1 MNEQEIDS
9 IFAIKEVTNVD
20 CQIFVYDNQILFHP
34 ILPCV
39 AETLTITEKS
49 LECSAETGFVRKV
62 MFRSR
67 EMFSTCQRQPG
78 TIGVTFQGFLHRI
91 IRTLVKKGFTFNVQ
105 DLRVAKSYNGDFPR
119 PDFSLMYGFRF
130 SQEELLKEFLS
141 ADMSGLIGA
150 PTRYGKCHIAGTK
163 VLMYDYS
170 IKVVEDVQVG
180 DLLMGPDGLPRKVVA
195 LGRGRE
201 QAYNVIPNK
210 GEPFGCNES
219 HILSLKVTGGA
230 KFGGYKKGD
239 VVNITI
245 KEYLGRSKTFK
256 HVTKLWYAPLEF
268 SEKDL
273 PYDPWM
279 VGVWIGDGCING
291 RARITKP
298 DKNVQSGIIAWAE
311 RCGLLWSYKTS
322 NTENDTISVRTIEGV
337 RTSKNPL
344 TEIARM
350 CVVDDE
356 KRIPLPY
363 LTASRSQRLELL
375 AGIIDTDGYSNNG
388 MAYELVTKYEG
399 LSEDVIQLCRGLG
412 FRVTRKKTQ
421 KGIKST
427 GFVGTYYRI
436 QIAGPIQD
444 IPCRGHKNID
454 CTVGRVNPTVTGF
467 KLEDIGEQDYY
478 GFEIEGPDRLY
489 LNWDHCVTH
498 NTTLMINTL
507 RAFPDLVTVV
517 TAPGVDLVRQLYDDI
532 KEKIRNREVKLI
544 CSGSRTKYPSD
555 TGITV
560 CSADSLEKCDF
571 GSTELLLAD
580 EPHALVT
587 EGRIRMIDKFPK
599 ARRLGF
605 GATLTGRFDGK
616 DALIEGLF
624 GPVIVE
630 RTYKEAVDEGAI
642 CPLHIIFLKVEVQP
656 QPYRDRDAAYD
667 DLLFKSSTMA
677 NLTKDICEYVIPQEW
692 QTLIFI
698 KHEPQAELFLD
709 AIGDSHTIAM
719 AKRMNKSQREE
730 IAEMMR
736 KNVIKRCLCT
746 KIYVQGVTFSDVRVL
761 INAEAGGNNTS
772 AIQKPGRLAEI
783 RPNKKCGIVI
793 DFMFVPPDDV
803 SLSDYSGDPWT
814 CPCRDSLSRLTA
826 YQDKGYEIHEVDT
839 VEELKRVFDSIA

>member
-150 PTRYGKCHIAGTK
+150 PTRYGK
-163 VLMYDYS
+163 
-170 IKVVEDVQVG
+170 
-180 DLLMGPDGLPRKVVA
+180 
-195 LGRGRE
+195 
-201 QAYNVIPNK
+201 
-210 GEPFGCNES
+210 
-219 HILSLKVTGGA
+219 
-230 KFGGYKKGD
+230 
-239 VVNITI
+239 
-245 KEYLGRSKTFK
+245 
-256 HVTKLWYAPLEF
+256 
-268 SEKDL
+268 
-273 PYDPWM
+273 
-279 VGVWIGDGCING
+279 
-291 RARITKP
+291 
-298 DKNVQSGIIAWAE
+298 
-311 RCGLLWSYKTS
+311 
-322 NTENDTISVRTIEGV
+322 
-337 RTSKNPL
+337 
-344 TEIARM
+344 
-350 CVVDDE
+350 
-356 KRIPLPY
+356 
-363 LTASRSQRLELL
+363 
-375 AGIIDTDGYSNNG
+375 
-388 MAYELVTKYEG
+388 
-399 LSEDVIQLCRGLG
+399 
-412 FRVTRKKTQ
+412 
-421 KGIKST
+421 
-427 GFVGTYYRI
+427 
-436 QIAGPIQD
+436 
-444 IPCRGHKNID
+444 
-454 CTVGRVNPTVTGF
+454 
-467 KLEDIGEQDYY
+467 
-478 GFEIEGPDRLY
+478 
-489 LNWDHCVTH
+489 
-498 NTTLMINTL
+498 TTLMINTL

-532 KEKIRNREVKLI
+532 RGQIRNREVKLI

-616 DALIEGLF
+616 DDLIEGLF

-730 IAEMMR
+730 IADMMR